1 MSKARGRAVPR
12 TLAERVEELLE
23 QQLPLPIVQAGDPVL
38 RQTAEPFTG
47 QLSAALLADLVDAM
61 RVTMH
66 EAPGVGLAAPQVG
79 LGLALAVLE
88 DVVTADEAEVED
100 PRERSNLPFRVIVNP
115 EYEPIPEAGTVA
127 FYEGCLSV
135 EGYQAVVARPRSVRL
150 TGFDETGAQIDEV
163 VTGWAARIVQHET
176 DHLNGTL
183 YLDRAEIR
191 SLATPDHV
199 AELWW
204 HDVPAPAARA
214 LGFEIPGIGDG
225 E

>member
-1 MSKARGRAVPR
+1 MTKKREEPAPS
-12 TLAERVEELLE
+12 TLATRVEELLE

-38 RQTAEPFTG
+38 RQMATPFDG
-47 QLSAALLADLVDAM
+47 QFSDALLSQLIEAM

-66 EAPGVGLAAPQVG
+66 EAPGVGLAAPQIG

-88 DVVTADEAEVED
+88 DTVDDADAGVED
-100 PRERSNLPFRVIVNP
+100 PRERSNLPFRVIINP
-115 EYEPIPEAGTVA
+115 KYEPVVESGTVA

-135 EGYQAVVARPRSVRL
+135 EGYQAVVTRPRSVRL
-150 TGFDETGAQIDEV
+150 TGYDETGRALDEI

-191 SLATPDHV
+191 SLATPDYV
-199 AELWW
+199 GEMWW
-204 HDVPAPAARA
+204 HDVPVPAARA
-214 LGFEIPGIGDG
+214 LGFEIPGLGDG
-225 E
+225 A